1 MSKAN
6 IGNTTNRIQVSTRVL
21 KKREQGEKEKKKRE
35 IKRKKNLFR
44 KKFAVCFLYGF
55 CPVSHEV
62 HSINIRKAG
71 IIVDSN
77 TIP

>member
-21 KKREQGEKEKKKRE
+21 KKREQGEKEKKRE

-71 IIVDSN
+71 ITVDSN